1 MILTWWIKSFKTQ
14 SKFIKVGFGDEIVQS
29 LVKRVGVGN
38 SLENPNLH
46 FTEQNLVKPPSKPKV
61 LHKEM
66 CTTS

>member
-1 MILTWWIKSFKTQ
+1 MILPWLVKSFKTQ
-14 SKFIKVGFGDEIVQS
+14 SKFIKVCFGDEIVQS

-46 FTEQNLVKPPSKPKV
+46 FTEQNLVKPPSKPKAM
-61 LHKEM
+61 HKEM